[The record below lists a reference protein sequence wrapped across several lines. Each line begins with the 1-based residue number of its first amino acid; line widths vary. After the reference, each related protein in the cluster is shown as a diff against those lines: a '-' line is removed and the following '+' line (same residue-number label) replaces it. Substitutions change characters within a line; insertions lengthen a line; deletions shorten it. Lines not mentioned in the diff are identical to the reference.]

1 MSQLAT
7 IVLGED
13 LSPKWL
19 SEEQQL
25 VAGDR
30 LAVTKYSGTPEEGL
44 AVCRNLVPCILVVNE
59 AFIEKVNFEKFC
71 EAVDFGRSIRVLVE
85 IEDHN
90 RGKTARLIRMGCA
103 GVLSRN
109 ASPEIMCRAVK
120 AVLADELWVDRK
132 TISRIV
138 QNMLHGIKCGL
149 TPREI
154 EIYGLLAEGLRNC
167 QIAERLFISVNTVR
181 WHLRS
186 LYSKLGKRSTF
197 YPTSP
202 GSFDP
207 KQETSKLG
215 FDRRG
220 ISSRLSRADSF
231 WSYRG
236 RFCAWTEGRL
246 EDEGPMRDTRSVG
259 LPDSSR

>member
-1 MSQLAT
+1 
-7 IVLGED
+7 
-13 LSPKWL
+13 
-19 SEEQQL
+19 
-25 VAGDR
+25 
-30 LAVTKYSGTPEEGL
+30 
-44 AVCRNLVPCILVVNE
+44 
-59 AFIEKVNFEKFC
+59 
-71 EAVDFGRSIRVLVE
+71 VDFGRSIRVLVE

-90 RGKTARLIRMGCA
+90 RGKTARFIRMGCA

-120 AVLADELWVDRK
+120 AILADELWVDRK

-149 TPREI
+149 TPREV

-186 LYSKLGKRSTF
+186 LYSKLGIHDRFDGASHGPFEPEQNSFKRSAN
-197 YPTSP
+197 
-202 GSFDP
+202 
-207 KQETSKLG
+207 
-215 FDRRG
+215 RRG
-220 ISSRLSRADSF
+220 ISSRLARADSF

-236 RFCAWTEGRL
+236 RFCAWTEVRL
-246 EDEGPMRDTRSVG
+246 EDEDQRVTSNQ
-259 LPDSSR
+259 

>member
-1 MSQLAT
+1 MSQLAR
-7 IVLGED
+7 IVLGQD

-19 SEEQQL
+19 SAEHLL
-25 VAGDR
+25 VVDDR
-30 LAVTKYSGTPEEGL
+30 FAVTKCSGTPEEGL
-44 AVCRNLVPCILVVNE
+44 ALCRNLVPCILVVNE
-59 AFIEKVNFEKFC
+59 AFIEKINVEKFC

-90 RGKTARLIRMGCA
+90 RGKTARLVRMGCA

-167 QIAERLFISVNTVR
+167 EIAERLFISVNTVR

-186 LYSKLGKRSTF
+186 VYSKLGTRERF
-197 YPTSP
+197 YGKGP
-202 GSFDP
+202 GPLEPDQESS
-207 KQETSKLG
+207 KQGTA
-215 FDRRG
+215 RRG
-220 ISSRLSRADSF
+220 MSSRLARA
-231 WSYRG
+231 
-236 RFCAWTEGRL
+236 
-246 EDEGPMRDTRSVG
+246 
-259 LPDSSR
+259 

>member
-1 MSQLAT
+1 MSQLAR
-7 IVLGED
+7 IVLGQD
-13 LSPKWL
+13 LSPKWF
-19 SEEQQL
+19 SAEHQL
-25 VAGDR
+25 IVDER
-30 LAVTKYSGTPEEGL
+30 FAVTKCSGTPEEGL
-44 AVCRNLVPCILVVNE
+44 ALCRSLVPCILVVTE
-59 AFIEKVNFEKFC
+59 AFIEKVNCEKFC

-90 RGKTARLIRMGCA
+90 RGNTARLIRMGCA

-109 ASPEIMCRAVK
+109 ASPEILCRAVK

-132 TISRIV
+132 TLSGIL
-138 QNMLHGIKCGL
+138 QNVLHGIRCGL

-186 LYSKLGKRSTF
+186 LYSKLGMHDRF
-197 YPTSP
+197 YGTSP
-202 GSFDP
+202 GPFEPEQESP
-207 KQETSKLG
+207 KRGAK
-215 FDRRG
+215 RRR
-220 ISSRLSRADSF
+220 ISSRLARADSF

-236 RFCAWTEGRL
+236 RFFAWTEGRL
-246 EDEGPMRDTRSVG
+246 EDED
-259 LPDSSR
+259 

>member
-1 MSQLAT
+1 MKQLAR

-13 LSPKWL
+13 LSPKWF
-19 SEEQQL
+19 SAEHQL

-30 LAVTKYSGTPEEGL
+30 FAVTKCSGTPEEGL
-44 AVCRNLVPCILVVNE
+44 ALCRTLVPCILVVTE

-71 EAVDFGRSIRVLVE
+71 QAVDFGRSIRVLVE

-120 AVLADELWVDRK
+120 AVLTDELWVDRK
-132 TISRIV
+132 TLSRIV
-138 QNMLHGIKCGL
+138 QNILHGIRCGL

-186 LYSKLGKRSTF
+186 LYSKLGTHDRF
-197 YPTSP
+197 YETSP
-202 GSFDP
+202 GSFESEL
-207 KQETSKLG
+207 KSSERGAK
-215 FDRRG
+215 RRV
-220 ISSRLSRADSF
+220 ISSRLARADSF
-231 WSYRG
+231 WSYRD

-246 EDEGPMRDTRSVG
+246 EDEDQRVTSNQ
-259 LPDSSR
+259 

>member
-1 MSQLAT
+1 MSQLAS

-19 SEEQQL
+19 TVEQQL
-25 VAGDR
+25 IASEGF
-30 LAVTKYSGTPEEGL
+30 AVTKCSGTPEKSLGI
-44 AVCRNLVPCILVVNE
+44 CRNLVPCILVVND
-59 AFIEKVNFEKFC
+59 AFIEKVDCEKFG
-71 EAVDFGRSIRVLVE
+71 EAVNFGRSIRVLVE
-85 IEDHN
+85 IEDHK
-90 RGKTARLIRMGCA
+90 RSKTARLIRMGCA

-154 EIYGLLAEGLRNC
+154 EIYGLLAEGLRNR

-186 LYSKLGKRSTF
+186 LWQAGN
-197 YPTSP
+197 P
-202 GSFDP
+202 
-207 KQETSKLG
+207 
-215 FDRRG
+215 
-220 ISSRLSRADSF
+220 
-231 WSYRG
+231 
-236 RFCAWTEGRL
+236 
-246 EDEGPMRDTRSVG
+246 
-259 LPDSSR
+259 

>member
-1 MSQLAT
+1 MSQVVR
-7 IVLGED
+7 IVLRED
-13 LSPKWL
+13 LSPKWF
-19 SEEQQL
+19 SEEHQL
-25 VAGDR
+25 VAGER
-30 LAVTKYSGTPEEGL
+30 FAVTKCSGTPEEDL
-44 AVCRNLVPCILVVNE
+44 ALCCTLVPCVLVVKE
-59 AFIEKVNFEKFC
+59 AFIEKVTFDRFC

-103 GVLSRN
+103 GVLSKN
-109 ASPEIMCRAVK
+109 ASPEMMCRAVK

-154 EIYGLLAEGLRNC
+154 EIYGLLAESLTNC

-186 LYSKLGKRSTF
+186 LYGKLGIHDRFDT
-197 YPTSP
+197 TSP
-202 GSFDP
+202 GPFEP
-207 KQETSKLG
+207 EQESSKRG
-215 FDRRG
+215 ADRRR
-220 ISSRLSRADSF
+220 ISSRLARADSF

-246 EDEGPMRDTRSVG
+246 EDENQRVTSNQ
-259 LPDSSR
+259 